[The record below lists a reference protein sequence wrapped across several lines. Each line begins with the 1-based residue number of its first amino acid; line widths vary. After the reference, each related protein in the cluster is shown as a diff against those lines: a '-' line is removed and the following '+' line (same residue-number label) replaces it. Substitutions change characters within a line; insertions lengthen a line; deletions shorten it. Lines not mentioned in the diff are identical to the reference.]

1 MTRVGEGLFAAVL
14 DDLCRHPPGRRRRM
28 SNVELSAAIRERG
41 GDIGHAYIAQLRKG
55 QKDNPTRQAIEDLA
69 GSLDVH
75 PAYFVGGRREL
86 AEGEAPSWRHDA
98 LRTLFETSQGTVSPE
113 DVAAAISGNGR
124 HGSISASYIRELL
137 NGVSDNPRLKH
148 ILGLAEYFDVPP
160 AYFFDDRLARWID
173 SERADLVQLRELGV
187 VEFVTRLAGKVPEL
201 SQQTRRATIQAIA
214 DALEPGKYEGW
225 FIRRDSEPRYEQ
237 T

>member
-1 MTRVGEGLFAAVL
+1 MTRAGEGLFATVL
-14 DDLCRHPPGRRRRM
+14 DDLCRHPPGRRRRL
-28 SNVELSAAIRERG
+28 SNVELAAAIRDRG

-69 GSLDVH
+69 AALDVH

-86 AEGEAPSWRHDA
+86 AEGERPGWRANA
-98 LRTLFETSQGTVSPE
+98 LRTLFETSHGAVSPE
-113 DVAAAISGNGR
+113 DVAASISGNSR
-124 HGSISASYIRELL
+124 YGSISASYIRELL

-148 ILGLAEYFDVPP
+148 VLGLSEYFDVSP
-160 AYFFDDRLARWID
+160 AYFFDDRLARWVD
-173 SERADLVQLRELGV
+173 TERTDLVQLRELGV

-225 FIRRDSEPRYEQ
+225 FIRRSHDGTESR
-237 T
+237 